1 MSTQYDTL
9 QVNEIKSR
17 DNQLIISGNVKVED
31 ITSLIESGLTTES
44 YVKEAIKKYTE
55 IFY

>member
-9 QVNEIKSR
+9 QVKEIKSR

-31 ITSLIESGLTTES
+31 ITSLTESGLTTES